1 MAVNNAY
8 AQYNNNKVLTAS
20 PAELTLLLYEGAIK
34 FCNIAI
40 MGLEENNIQKTH
52 DNIKKAQ
59 AIIEE
64 LQATLN
70 HSYKV
75 AEDFD
80 NVYRYIYS
88 LLTDAN
94 IHKDKETL
102 EKALNEIRGMRDG
115 CRSIPNRNPHT
126 KLLIK
131 DFQAFVLPFPVSWN
145 KALRYLPCR

>member
-20 PAELTLLLYEGAIK
+20 LAELTLLLYEGAIK
-34 FCNIAI
+34 FCNIAM

-64 LQATLN
+64 LQSTLN

-80 NVYRYIYS
+80 NVYHYIYS

-102 EKALNEIRGMRDG
+102 ERALNEIRGMRD
-115 CRSIPNRNPHT
+115 T
-126 KLLIK
+126 WKEVMK
-131 DFQAFVLPFPVSWN
+131 
-145 KALRYLPCR
+145 KAKSV

>member
-34 FCNIAI
+34 FCNIAM

-80 NVYRYIYS
+80 NVYRYIYD
-88 LLTDAN
+88 LLVQAN
-94 IHKDKETL
+94 VHKDKEIL
-102 EKALNEIRGMRDG
+102 EHALNEIRGMRDTWKEVMKKG
-115 CRSIPNRNPHT
+115 KS
-126 KLLIK
+126 
-131 DFQAFVLPFPVSWN
+131 V
-145 KALRYLPCR
+145 

>member
-34 FCNIAI
+34 FCNIAM
-40 MGLEENNIQKTH
+40 MGIEEKNIQKAH
-52 DNIKKAQ
+52 DNIQKAQ

-80 NVYRYIYS
+80 NVYRYIYD
-88 LLTDAN
+88 LLVQAN
-94 IHKDKETL
+94 MHKDKEIL
-102 EKALNEIRGMRDG
+102 ERALTEIRGMRDTWKEVMK
-115 CRSIPNRNPHT
+115 RVRVFNS
-126 KLLIK
+126 
-131 DFQAFVLPFPVSWN
+131 F
-145 KALRYLPCR
+145 

>member
-1 MAVNNAY
+1 VAVNNAY

-34 FCNIAI
+34 FCNIAM
-40 MGLEENNIQKTH
+40 MGIEEKNIQ
-52 DNIKKAQ
+52 KAQ

-80 NVYRYIYS
+80 NVYHYVYS

-102 EKALNEIRGMRDG
+102 ERALNEIRGMRD
-115 CRSIPNRNPHT
+115 T
-126 KLLIK
+126 WKEVMK
-131 DFQAFVLPFPVSWN
+131 
-145 KALRYLPCR
+145 KAKSV

>member
-34 FCNIAI
+34 FCNIAM

-64 LQATLN
+64 LQSTLN

-80 NVYRYIYS
+80 NVYHYIYS

-94 IHKDKETL
+94 IHKDKETI
-102 EKALNEIRGMRDG
+102 ERALNEIRGMRD
-115 CRSIPNRNPHT
+115 T
-126 KLLIK
+126 WKEVMK
-131 DFQAFVLPFPVSWN
+131 
-145 KALRYLPCR
+145 KAKSV

>member
-1 MAVNNAY
+1 MALPGAY
-8 AQYNNNKVLTAS
+8 AQYNNSKVLTAS
-20 PAELTLLLYEGAIK
+20 PAELTLLLYERAIK
-34 FCNIAI
+34 ICNIAI
-40 MGLEENNIQKTH
+40 KGLEENNIQKTH

-94 IHKDKETL
+94 IHKDKEML
-102 EKALNEIRGMRDG
+102 EKALNEIRGMRDTWKQVMK
-115 CRSIPNRNPHT
+115 SA
-126 KLLIK
+126 KS
-131 DFQAFVLPFPVSWN
+131 V
-145 KALRYLPCR
+145 

>member
-34 FCNIAI
+34 FCNIAM
-40 MGLEENNIQKTH
+40 MGIEEKKAH

-70 HSYKV
+70 YSYKV

-80 NVYRYIYS
+80 NVYRYIYD
-88 LLTDAN
+88 LLVQAN
-94 IHKDKETL
+94 MHKDKEIL
-102 EKALNEIRGMRDG
+102 ERALTEIRGMRDTWKEVMKKG
-115 CRSIPNRNPHT
+115 KS
-126 KLLIK
+126 
-131 DFQAFVLPFPVSWN
+131 V
-145 KALRYLPCR
+145 

>member
-1 MAVNNAY
+1 M
-8 AQYNNNKVLTAS
+8 K
-20 PAELTLLLYEGAIK
+20 K
-34 FCNIAI
+34 K
-40 MGLEENNIQKTH
+40 NIQKTH

-102 EKALNEIRGMRDG
+102 EKALNEIRGMRDTWKQVMK
-115 CRSIPNRNPHT
+115 SA
-126 KLLIK
+126 KS
-131 DFQAFVLPFPVSWN
+131 V
-145 KALRYLPCR
+145 

>member
-1 MAVNNAY
+1 MII
-8 AQYNNNKVLTAS
+8 S
-20 PAELTLLLYEGAIK
+20 
-34 FCNIAI
+34 
-40 MGLEENNIQKTH
+40 
-52 DNIKKAQ
+52 KKAQ

-80 NVYRYIYS
+80 KLYRYIYG

-102 EKALNEIRGMRDG
+102 EKALNEIRGMRDTWKQVMK
-115 CRSIPNRNPHT
+115 SS
-126 KLLIK
+126 KS
-131 DFQAFVLPFPVSWN
+131 V
-145 KALRYLPCR
+145 

>member
-8 AQYNNNKVLTAS
+8 AQYSNNKVLTAS

-40 MGLEENNIQKTH
+40 MGIEENNVQKTH
-52 DNIKKAQ
+52 TNIKKAQ

-64 LQATLN
+64 LQSTLN

-80 NVYRYIYS
+80 KIYSYIYGLLVDANVY
-88 LLTDAN
+88 
-94 IHKDKETL
+94 KDREVL
-102 EKALNEIRGMRDG
+102 ERALNEIRGMRDTWKEVM
-115 CRSIPNRNPHT
+115 R
-126 KLLIK
+126 L
-131 DFQAFVLPFPVSWN
+131 N
-145 KALRYLPCR
+145 KNS

>member
-34 FCNIAI
+34 FCNIAM
-40 MGLEENNIQKTH
+40 MGIEEKNIQKAH

-80 NVYRYIYS
+80 NVYRYIYD
-88 LLTDAN
+88 LLVQAN
-94 IHKDKETL
+94 MHKDKEIL
-102 EKALNEIRGMRDG
+102 ERALTEIRGMRDTWKEVMKKG
-115 CRSIPNRNPHT
+115 KR
-126 KLLIK
+126 
-131 DFQAFVLPFPVSWN
+131 V
-145 KALRYLPCR
+145 

>member
-40 MGLEENNIQKTH
+40 MGIEENNVQKTH
-52 DNIKKAQ
+52 TNIKKAQ

-64 LQATLN
+64 LQSTLN

-75 AEDFD
+75 SEDFD
-80 NVYRYIYS
+80 KLYSYIYGLLVDANVY
-88 LLTDAN
+88 
-94 IHKDKETL
+94 KDREVL
-102 EKALNEIRGMRDG
+102 ERALNEIRGMRDTWKEVM
-115 CRSIPNRNPHT
+115 R
-126 KLLIK
+126 L
-131 DFQAFVLPFPVSWN
+131 N
-145 KALRYLPCR
+145 KNS

>member
-34 FCNIAI
+34 FCNIAM

-80 NVYRYIYS
+80 NVYRYIYD
-88 LLTDAN
+88 LLVQAN
-94 IHKDKETL
+94 MHKDKEIL
-102 EKALNEIRGMRDG
+102 ERALTEIRGMRDTWKEVMKKG
-115 CRSIPNRNPHT
+115 KS
-126 KLLIK
+126 
-131 DFQAFVLPFPVSWN
+131 V
-145 KALRYLPCR
+145 

>member
-34 FCNIAI
+34 FCNIAR

-64 LQATLN
+64 LQSTLN

-80 NVYRYIYS
+80 NVYHYIYS

-102 EKALNEIRGMRDG
+102 ERALNEIRGMRD
-115 CRSIPNRNPHT
+115 T
-126 KLLIK
+126 WKEVMK
-131 DFQAFVLPFPVSWN
+131 
-145 KALRYLPCR
+145 KAKSV

>member
-20 PAELTLLLYEGAIK
+20 PAELTLLLYEGTIK
-34 FCNIAI
+34 FCNIAM

-64 LQATLN
+64 LQSTLN

-80 NVYRYIYS
+80 NVYHYIYS

-102 EKALNEIRGMRDG
+102 ERALNEIRGMRD
-115 CRSIPNRNPHT
+115 T
-126 KLLIK
+126 WKEVMK
-131 DFQAFVLPFPVSWN
+131 
-145 KALRYLPCR
+145 KAKSV

>member
-102 EKALNEIRGMRDG
+102 EKALNEIRGMRDL
-115 CRSIPNRNPHT
+115 S
-126 KLLIK
+126 LIHI
-131 DFQAFVLPFPVSWN
+131 
-145 KALRYLPCR
+145 

>member
-80 NVYRYIYS
+80 NVYRYIYD
-88 LLTDAN
+88 LLVQAN
-94 IHKDKETL
+94 VHKDKEIL
-102 EKALNEIRGMRDG
+102 EHALNEIRGMCDTWKEVMKKG
-115 CRSIPNRNPHT
+115 KS
-126 KLLIK
+126 
-131 DFQAFVLPFPVSWN
+131 V
-145 KALRYLPCR
+145 

>member
-34 FCNIAI
+34 FCNIAM
-40 MGLEENNIQKTH
+40 MGLEEKNIQKTH

-64 LQATLN
+64 LQSTLN

-80 NVYRYIYS
+80 NVYHYIYS

-102 EKALNEIRGMRDG
+102 ERALTEIRGMRDTWKEVM
-115 CRSIPNRNPHT
+115 RLN
-126 KLLIK
+126 KL
-131 DFQAFVLPFPVSWN
+131 ARAN
-145 KALRYLPCR
+145 

>member
-34 FCNIAI
+34 FCNIAM
-40 MGLEENNIQKTH
+40 MGIEEKNIQKAH
-52 DNIKKAQ
+52 DNIKKAK

-80 NVYRYIYS
+80 NVYRYIYD
-88 LLTDAN
+88 LLVQAN
-94 IHKDKETL
+94 MHKDKEIL
-102 EKALNEIRGMRDG
+102 ERALTEIRGMRDTWKEVMKKG
-115 CRSIPNRNPHT
+115 KS
-126 KLLIK
+126 
-131 DFQAFVLPFPVSWN
+131 V
-145 KALRYLPCR
+145 

>member
-34 FCNIAI
+34 FCNIAM
-40 MGLEENNIQKTH
+40 MGIEEKNIQKAH

-80 NVYRYIYS
+80 NVYRYIYD
-88 LLTDAN
+88 LLVQAN
-94 IHKDKETL
+94 MHKDKEIL
-102 EKALNEIRGMRDG
+102 ERALTEIRGMRDTWKEVMK
-115 CRSIPNRNPHT
+115 RVRVFNS
-126 KLLIK
+126 
-131 DFQAFVLPFPVSWN
+131 F
-145 KALRYLPCR
+145 

>member
-34 FCNIAI
+34 FCNIAM
-40 MGLEENNIQKTH
+40 MGIEEKNIQKAH

-75 AEDFD
+75 AGDFD
-80 NVYRYIYS
+80 NVYRYIYD
-88 LLTDAN
+88 LLVQAN
-94 IHKDKETL
+94 MHKDKEIL
-102 EKALNEIRGMRDG
+102 ERALTEIRGMRDTWKEVMKKG
-115 CRSIPNRNPHT
+115 KS
-126 KLLIK
+126 
-131 DFQAFVLPFPVSWN
+131 V
-145 KALRYLPCR
+145 

>member
-34 FCNIAI
+34 FCNIAM
-40 MGLEENNIQKTH
+40 MGIEEKNIQKAH

-70 HSYKV
+70 HSYIV

-80 NVYRYIYS
+80 NVYRYIYD
-88 LLTDAN
+88 LLVQAN
-94 IHKDKETL
+94 MHKDKEIL
-102 EKALNEIRGMRDG
+102 ERALTEIRGMRDTWKEVMKKG
-115 CRSIPNRNPHT
+115 KS
-126 KLLIK
+126 
-131 DFQAFVLPFPVSWN
+131 V
-145 KALRYLPCR
+145 

>member
-75 AEDFD
+75 AED
-80 NVYRYIYS
+80 YIYS

-102 EKALNEIRGMRDG
+102 EKALNEIRGMRDTWKQVMK
-115 CRSIPNRNPHT
+115 SA
-126 KLLIK
+126 KS
-131 DFQAFVLPFPVSWN
+131 V
-145 KALRYLPCR
+145 